1 MPRNPAIPTV
11 VTLCSAIHCPWW
23 DSNEGC
29 QRFVSA
35 RLCHL
40 LASKGLSD
48 SDRTELG
55 LISGVSSILCSTPD
69 DLVNLERVQ
78 KINNRLIERDGEY
91 IRLMSLPESKAPRS
105 EYPKAITRVPK
116 QKVQATQKA
125 QASFI
130 VQAHCF

>member
-1 MPRNPAIPTV
+1 MPRNPAVST

-40 LASKGLSD
+40 LTSEGLSD

-55 LISGVSSILCSTPD
+55 LVGSVSSISCSTPND
-69 DLVNLERVQ
+69 SVELERVQ
-78 KINNRLIERDGEY
+78 KINNRLVEQDGEY

-105 EYPKAITRVPK
+105 EYPKAIARVVK
-116 QKVQATQKA
+116 QKTQKSQKA